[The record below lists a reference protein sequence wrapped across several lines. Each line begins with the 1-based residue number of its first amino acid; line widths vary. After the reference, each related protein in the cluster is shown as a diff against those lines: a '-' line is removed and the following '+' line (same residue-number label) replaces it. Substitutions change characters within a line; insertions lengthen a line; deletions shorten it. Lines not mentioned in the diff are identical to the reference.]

1 MFKSCKRY
9 GDGECFAGEDLFKR
23 DGDDDEVEDIISER
37 WDECGR
43 SSLPFLIIY
52 FPVVVLLATPQ
63 LMIVGGL
70 VWTNNCRKSGL
81 VLHLGRQNIMRTSAP
96 SVTKV

>member
-23 DGDDDEVEDIISER
+23 DGEGEEVEGIIER
-37 WDECGR
+37 WKDCVQSG
-43 SSLPFLIIY
+43 LPFLIIY
-52 FPVVVLLATPQ
+52 FPLVVLLATPQ

-70 VWTNNCRKSGL
+70 V
-81 VLHLGRQNIMRTSAP
+81 
-96 SVTKV
+96 